1 MAEVRLSRQAERAY
15 RRLSPAVRRRID
27 GVLARL
33 ERDEVDQGDVRAL
46 RGQLA
51 GSFRWRVGDWR
62 VVFHRDREVDVVWVE
77 TITTRG
83 GAYR

>member
-15 RRLSPAVRRRID
+15 RRLPVEVRSRID

-33 ERDEVDQGDVRAL
+33 ECGELNHPNVRAL
-46 RGQLA
+46 RGPLE
-51 GSFRWRVGDWR
+51 GSQRWRVGDWR
-62 VVFHRDREVDVVWVE
+62 VVFRIDPNRDVVWVE
-77 TITTRG
+77 AITTRG

>member
-15 RRLSPAVRRRID
+15 RRLSAEVRSRVD

-33 ERDEVDQGDVRAL
+33 ERGELEHPNVRAL
-46 RGQLA
+46 RGPLA

-62 VVFHRDREVDVVWVE
+62 LVFRVDPDQGVVWVE
-77 TITTRG
+77 AITTRG